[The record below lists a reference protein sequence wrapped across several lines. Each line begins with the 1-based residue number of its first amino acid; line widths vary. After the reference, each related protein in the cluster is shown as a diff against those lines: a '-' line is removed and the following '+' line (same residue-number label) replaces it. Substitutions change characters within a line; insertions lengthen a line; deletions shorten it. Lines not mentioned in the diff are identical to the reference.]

1 MVKIKRGDHETTVS
15 NGSYETIF
23 KPLGYTLVEEKKVE
37 THKVVMPKVETPKET
52 KVKVEETKTTE
63 TKKKKKQEEK

>member
-23 KPLGYTLVEEKKVE
+23 KPLGYTLVEDKKVE
-37 THKVVMPKVETPKET
+37 THKVVEPKV
-52 KVKVEETKTTE
+52 
-63 TKKKKKQEEK
+63 

>member
-23 KPLGYTLVEEKKVE
+23 KPLGYTLVEDKKVE
-37 THKVVMPKVETPKET
+37 THTVVEPKVETPKAEVS
-52 KVKVEETKTTE
+52 KE